1 MKKALS
7 VILLFIL
14 LLCLVGCGE
23 TPEPPAT
30 QPPTTVPTEPAPVAS
45 DVYNEAVQLV
55 QQMERVCLDVTS
67 HKEVLVADLTFLEDY
82 DYVLKYKNP
91 GGEDFAAELTG
102 TADFDKKYTVEVKEY
117 YADGAVYGFL
127 DDFGYNAELEEDAF
141 FSRYVPAVML
151 DASLYDAVEFLDDQT
166 IAFSGADG
174 LEEWLNQDGFVF
186 IDASGTASLD
196 ETGIL
201 AGYTYDASYSYGGV
215 VYELSY
221 SSEISDDAD
230 VIKAADKHAANTPV
244 YDADIPMMIERSFG
258 FLLQSD
264 SFSMTASQ
272 TTSSD
277 AHTAILSESTS
288 LDIYYVDDLNMAN
301 TSAVELIDYESEE
314 LLAYSLEEKYVD
326 GVFTVAENGGE
337 PIEDSAYTAQI
348 VDYARA
354 LRELNYPILTDIE
367 EFYISEV
374 NGGTVIDYTFNEFT
388 ADSLKW
394 DACESLTGD
403 FNALDKLSS
412 GYELLL
418 AEGYLAIDEYTGLPT
433 ALSISYSGVHTIE
446 GDEYTLS
453 MQISNSYNAASTRA
467 YTNITG
473 EKPPVKEEYEEPT
486 PVFYKVT
493 GADGEQMWLMGT
505 IHLGD
510 PRTTMLPQEIYDAFA
525 SSDALAVEFDIN
537 DFEEQ
542 LAQDP
547 ALAEKVLE
555 YYLYTDGTT
564 IEDHLQ
570 TPDVFYAAVQTM
582 KMTGQFSNVAMV
594 TKPSM
599 WSQAIE
605 DFYMRQGYT
614 LYTDY
619 GVDMQLLELAETQ
632 GKTILNVESGM
643 EQLEML
649 TGYSD
654 EVQEMIL
661 LSTLAVDPL
670 TYNEEIL
677 RLFEAWCRGD
687 EAELIQLLTTD
698 TSEMTPE
705 ELELYEEYTR
715 AMETDR
721 NEKMLEVAK
730 GYLSSGD
737 TVFYA
742 VGLAHLLAEDG
753 LVNTLRQ
760 AGYTVELVSYQ

>member
-1 MKKALS
+1 M
-7 VILLFIL
+7 
-14 LLCLVGCGE
+14 
-23 TPEPPAT
+23 
-30 QPPTTVPTEPAPVAS
+30 
-45 DVYNEAVQLV
+45 
-55 QQMERVCLDVTS
+55 
-67 HKEVLVADLTFLEDY
+67 
-82 DYVLKYKNP
+82 
-91 GGEDFAAELTG
+91 
-102 TADFDKKYTVEVKEY
+102 
-117 YADGAVYGFL
+117 
-127 DDFGYNAELEEDAF
+127 
-141 FSRYVPAVML
+141 
-151 DASLYDAVEFLDDQT
+151 
-166 IAFSGADG
+166 
-174 LEEWLNQDGFVF
+174 
-186 IDASGTASLD
+186 
-196 ETGIL
+196 
-201 AGYTYDASYSYGGV
+201 
-215 VYELSY
+215 
-221 SSEISDDAD
+221 
-230 VIKAADKHAANTPV
+230 
-244 YDADIPMMIERSFG
+244 
-258 FLLQSD
+258 
-264 SFSMTASQ
+264 
-272 TTSSD
+272 
-277 AHTAILSESTS
+277 
-288 LDIYYVDDLNMAN
+288 
-301 TSAVELIDYESEE
+301 
-314 LLAYSLEEKYVD
+314 
-326 GVFTVAENGGE
+326 
-337 PIEDSAYTAQI
+337 YTAEI
-348 VDYARA
+348 VEYART

-374 NGGTVIDYTFNEFT
+374 SGGTVIDYTFDKFT

-403 FNALDKLSS
+403 FDSLDKLSS

-446 GDEYTLS
+446 GEDYVLS
-453 MQISNSYNAASTRA
+453 RQISNSYNAASTRA

-493 GADGEQMWLMGT
+493 GADGEQMWLLGT

-570 TPDVFYAAVQTM
+570 TPDVFYAAMQTM

-670 TYNEEIL
+670 TYNKEIL